1 MQLAETT
8 TTTTSPAAP
17 CDDSQL
23 SEEEQINRNNETLP
37 EDVTGRIKVHEYN
50 NISHEDDEDVFDID
64 KLQPL

>member
-23 SEEEQINRNNETLP
+23 SEEEQINRNNDTLP
-37 EDVTGRIKVHEYN
+37 EDVTGRIKAHEYN
-50 NISHEDDEDVFDID
+50 NISHEDVEDVFDND